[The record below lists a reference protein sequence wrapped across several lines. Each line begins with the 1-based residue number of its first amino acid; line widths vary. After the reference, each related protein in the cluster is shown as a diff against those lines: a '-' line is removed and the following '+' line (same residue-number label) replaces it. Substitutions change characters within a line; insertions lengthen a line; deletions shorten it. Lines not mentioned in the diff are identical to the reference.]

1 MDCSA
6 RDRKSSYYLLGSME
20 NKQDRPKGSLAKEY
34 FPSDLASKEHFP
46 THYRAIEQVD
56 NIRTTDLY
64 VFMLVSMGSPVL
76 FIVTTSAPN
85 STSSGMAG
93 FEANEAREAICA
105 PGFWLLSPDTAS
117 AVIGSVDESH
127 ENRALEAYGHFGCP
141 WVRVKWYDPV
151 GCQVDSSHGQALG
164 VGAGE
169 VSGASQSE
177 VEPKHVGSVALF
189 GQGRGCESW
198 SGSGSGLTA
207 PGKRASMRIKNRID
221 GSLEMES
228 VDPLDRSSASCSWIF
243 GKPGGLPVSFNGEH
257 CADFGLYKQMR
268 ESSLASSTTLEVSVS
283 FGRFENDS
291 LSWEKWS
298 TFSPNKYLEEVEKCS
313 TPGSVAQKKAY
324 FEAHYKKIAARK
336 AAEQLEQERQM
347 ETNAGQ
353 NGEENVGNTSLT
365 DTKLGT
371 ASNGQVSAEAELDD
385 LIGVSS
391 RSRSD
396 ESNENA
402 SISIERQSPSVDGI
416 KEDEMDG
423 IMEKLELNKSEEA
436 VLVQEET
443 LSIMEKLELNRSE
456 EAVLVQEETRLNGF
470 EGKGELPPVLI
481 QKNPCVSEFQ
491 DKVEV
496 ESPVQPPSSF
506 EKGRG
511 NTMENKNEKIRLDS
525 ANKIQRVKI
534 TPSKKENDKLDASN
548 KYQKMILSKKEKSF
562 PGTKK
567 KQASPLPKK
576 SPEIS
581 TPKTSKLTPTST
593 GPNASWSSSKNA
605 YSSSSPRSKFLN
617 AGESKKVAPSLHK
630 SLNLG
635 IANSDST
642 SISTPRKSL
651 FMEKMGDKD
660 IVKRAFKTFQN
671 SFNQVRASGDD
682 KFSRR
687 KEVSTTMPEHK
698 LSTSLTPRKEKEGLR
713 KTAENMDAQRAQL
726 GRSWNTI
733 SAGSLKGAGM
743 DHRSA
748 KPAPSLSLRSSERS
762 EKRKEKLEGKSYSKE
777 TEKTNLSSK
786 SKLTHED
793 KDAGMKKL
801 RQSLNFKATPMPS
814 FYRGHT
820 ISKNSLDKGS
830 AKNKHQLHHPQPET
844 HGKKPDPLRSLKRNN
859 GKSNAAV
866 QVQDRICFDAT
877 N

>member
-1 MDCSA
+1 MRNHQICDNS
-6 RDRKSSYYLLGSME
+6 RRILENQWVNQLL
-20 NKQDRPKGSLAKEY
+20 KL
-34 FPSDLASKEHFP
+34 
-46 THYRAIEQVD
+46 
-56 NIRTTDLY
+56 
-64 VFMLVSMGSPVL
+64 
-76 FIVTTSAPN
+76 
-85 STSSGMAG
+85 
-93 FEANEAREAICA
+93 
-105 PGFWLLSPDTAS
+105 
-117 AVIGSVDESH
+117 
-127 ENRALEAYGHFGCP
+127 
-141 WVRVKWYDPV
+141 
-151 GCQVDSSHGQALG
+151 
-164 VGAGE
+164 
-169 VSGASQSE
+169 QS
-177 VEPKHVGSVALF
+177 
-189 GQGRGCESW
+189 
-198 SGSGSGLTA
+198 
-207 PGKRASMRIKNRID
+207 
-221 GSLEMES
+221 
-228 VDPLDRSSASCSWIF
+228 
-243 GKPGGLPVSFNGEH
+243 

-365 DTKLGT
+365 DTKLGA
-371 ASNGQVSAEAELDD
+371 ASNGQVSAEAEVEDR
-385 LIGVSS
+385 IGVSS

-416 KEDEMDG
+416 KEDEMDS

-443 LSIMEKLELNRSE
+443 LSIMEKLELNKSEEAVLVQEETLSIMEKLELNKSEEPVLVQEETLSIMEKLERNRSE
-456 EAVLVQEETRLNGF
+456 EAVLVQEETCLNGF

-481 QKNPCVSEFQ
+481 QENPCVSKFQ

-496 ESPVQPPSSF
+496 ESPVQPPSNF

-511 NTMENKNEKIRLDS
+511 NTMENKKEKIRLDS

-581 TPKTSKLTPTST
+581 TPKTSKPTSTST

-605 YSSSSPRSKFLN
+605 CSSSSPRSKFLN
-617 AGESKKVAPSLHK
+617 AGESKKVAPSLHM

-635 IANSDST
+635 IANSDSI
-642 SISTPRKSL
+642 SITTPRKSL

-671 SFNQVRASGDD
+671 NFNQVRASGDD
-682 KFSRR
+682 KSSRR
-687 KEVSTTMPEHK
+687 KEVSTTTPEHK

-748 KPAPSLSLRSSERS
+748 KPAPSFSMRSSERS
-762 EKRKEKLEGKSYSKE
+762 EKRKEKLDGKSYSKE
-777 TEKTNLSSK
+777 AEKTRPSSK
-786 SKLTHED
+786 SKLTHEE
-793 KDAGMKKL
+793 KEAEMKKL

-820 ISKNSLDKGS
+820 ISKNSLDKEC
-830 AKNKHQLHHPQPET
+830 AKNKHQLHHHQPET
-844 HGKKPDPLRSLKRNN
+844 HG
-859 GKSNAAV
+859 
-866 QVQDRICFDAT
+866 
-877 N
+877 

>member
-1 MDCSA
+1 MGESIVE
-6 RDRKSSYYLLGSME
+6 S
-20 NKQDRPKGSLAKEY
+20 PK
-34 FPSDLASKEHFP
+34 
-46 THYRAIEQVD
+46 
-56 NIRTTDLY
+56 
-64 VFMLVSMGSPVL
+64 
-76 FIVTTSAPN
+76 
-85 STSSGMAG
+85 
-93 FEANEAREAICA
+93 
-105 PGFWLLSPDTAS
+105 
-117 AVIGSVDESH
+117 
-127 ENRALEAYGHFGCP
+127 
-141 WVRVKWYDPV
+141 
-151 GCQVDSSHGQALG
+151 
-164 VGAGE
+164 
-169 VSGASQSE
+169 
-177 VEPKHVGSVALF
+177 
-189 GQGRGCESW
+189 
-198 SGSGSGLTA
+198 
-207 PGKRASMRIKNRID
+207 
-221 GSLEMES
+221 
-228 VDPLDRSSASCSWIF
+228 
-243 GKPGGLPVSFNGEH
+243 
-257 CADFGLYKQMR
+257 MR
-268 ESSLASSTTLEVSVS
+268 ESSLASGTTLEVSVS

-402 SISIERQSPSVDGI
+402 SISIERQSPSVNGI
-416 KEDEMDG
+416 KEDEMDSIMEKLELNKSEEAVLVQEETLS

-456 EAVLVQEETRLNGF
+456 EAVLVQDETRLNGF
-470 EGKGELPPVLI
+470 EGKGELPPVSI
-481 QKNPCVSEFQ
+481 QENPCVSEFQ

-496 ESPVQPPSSF
+496 ESPVQPPSNF

-525 ANKIQRVKI
+525 ANKIQRVKM
-534 TPSKKENDKLDASN
+534 TPSKKENNKLDASN
-548 KYQKMILSKKEKSF
+548 KHQKMILSKKEKSF

-581 TPKTSKLTPTST
+581 TPKTSKPTPTST
-593 GPNASWSSSKNA
+593 GLNASCSSSKNA

-617 AGESKKVAPSLHK
+617 AGESKKVAPSLHM

-642 SISTPRKSL
+642 SITTPRKSL

-682 KFSRR
+682 KSSRR

-698 LSTSLTPRKEKEGLR
+698 LSTSLTPRKEKEG
-713 KTAENMDAQRAQL
+713 
-726 GRSWNTI
+726 
-733 SAGSLKGAGM
+733 SLKGAGM

-748 KPAPSLSLRSSERS
+748 KPAPSFSMRSSERS

-777 TEKTNLSSK
+777 AEKTRPSSM
-786 SKLTHED
+786 SKLTHEE
-793 KDAGMKKL
+793 KEAEMKKL

-820 ISKNSLDKGS
+820 ISKNSLDKILIYDYTSG
-830 AKNKHQLHHPQPET
+830 
-844 HGKKPDPLRSLKRNN
+844 
-859 GKSNAAV
+859 
-866 QVQDRICFDAT
+866 I
-877 N
+877 

>member
-1 MDCSA
+1 MGESIVEA
-6 RDRKSSYYLLGSME
+6 PKMRD
-20 NKQDRPKGSLAKEY
+20 
-34 FPSDLASKEHFP
+34 
-46 THYRAIEQVD
+46 
-56 NIRTTDLY
+56 
-64 VFMLVSMGSPVL
+64 
-76 FIVTTSAPN
+76 
-85 STSSGMAG
+85 
-93 FEANEAREAICA
+93 
-105 PGFWLLSPDTAS
+105 
-117 AVIGSVDESH
+117 
-127 ENRALEAYGHFGCP
+127 
-141 WVRVKWYDPV
+141 
-151 GCQVDSSHGQALG
+151 
-164 VGAGE
+164 
-169 VSGASQSE
+169 
-177 VEPKHVGSVALF
+177 
-189 GQGRGCESW
+189 
-198 SGSGSGLTA
+198 
-207 PGKRASMRIKNRID
+207 
-221 GSLEMES
+221 
-228 VDPLDRSSASCSWIF
+228 
-243 GKPGGLPVSFNGEH
+243 
-257 CADFGLYKQMR
+257 
-268 ESSLASSTTLEVSVS
+268 SSLASSTTLEVSVS

-371 ASNGQVSAEAELDD
+371 ASNGQVSAEAELVDQ
-385 LIGVSS
+385 IGVSS

-402 SISIERQSPSVDGI
+402 SISIERQSLPVDGI
-416 KEDEMDG
+416 KEDEMDSIMEKLELNKSEEAVLVQEETLS

-481 QKNPCVSEFQ
+481 QENPCVSEFQ

-581 TPKTSKLTPTST
+581 TPKTSKPTPTST
-593 GPNASWSSSKNA
+593 GLNASWSSSKNA

-617 AGESKKVAPSLHK
+617 AGESKKVAPSMHM

-635 IANSDST
+635 TANSDST
-642 SISTPRKSL
+642 SITTPRKSL

-671 SFNQVRASGDD
+671 SFTQVRASGDD
-682 KFSRR
+682 KSSRR

-698 LSTSLTPRKEKEGLR
+698 LSTSLTPQKEKEGLR
-713 KTAENMDAQRAQL
+713 KTAENMDAHRAQL

-748 KPAPSLSLRSSERS
+748 KPAPSFSMRSSERS

-777 TEKTNLSSK
+777 AEKTRPSSK
-786 SKLTHED
+786 SKE
-793 KDAGMKKL
+793 AEMKKL

-820 ISKNSLDKGS
+820 ISKNSLDKER
-830 AKNKHQLHHPQPET
+830 AKDKHQLHHHRPET
-844 HGKKPDPLRSLKRNN
+844 QR
-859 GKSNAAV
+859 
-866 QVQDRICFDAT
+866 
-877 N
+877 